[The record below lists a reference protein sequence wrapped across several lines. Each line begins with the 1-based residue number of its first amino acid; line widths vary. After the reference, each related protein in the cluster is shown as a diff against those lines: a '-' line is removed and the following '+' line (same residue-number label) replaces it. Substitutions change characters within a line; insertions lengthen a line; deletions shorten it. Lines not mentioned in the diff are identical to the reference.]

1 MEDSEITS
9 GDPINLG
16 NSYGIHLKTYQ
27 SGSGLVEDDFALDAS
42 MYFFAPGGAEWR
54 VGLSFAAV
62 KDDRGVT
69 VSSSADTTYSRAFD
83 KFNNPYPKANIPDA
97 GGVTHADQKAA
108 APGGLFGIFFVPTI
122 DNTYK
127 GNAFG
132 NWQNNSQFNWSETLT
147 GAYPSGYFSMPRGPL
162 NFPLSYSRDQA
173 PPKSISHVKIECV
186 DSVDGAKATG
196 NYFVTFHS
204 IYEDWVI
211 ATDIQHPRPFLVHK
225 EDWSPIMVIDNPTDN
240 DVKVKFT
247 KEWKTTLTEKVTI
260 GAELS
265 AGSEGAIEAKNSVG
279 IEVGR
284 SDEYKVS
291 TEYEFVGA
299 RKTFTRFYIG
309 LTWEDM
315 SGICSGWGGSGY
327 INDYVWT
334 GMKGSTIWS
343 MYPDEV
349 LKY

>member
-1 MEDSEITS
+1 MS

-132 NWQNNSQFNWSETLT
+132 NWQNNSQFNWSETLI

-204 IYEDWVI
+204 IYEDWVKNK
-211 ATDIQHPRPFLVHK
+211 DIMHPLSFYTNQA
-225 EDWSPIMVIDNPTDN
+225 DWQYLTVIDCPGES
-240 DVKVKFT
+240 V
-247 KEWKTTLTEKVTI
+247 TTIKLGYKWTQEFTEKLTV
-260 GAELS
+260 GADLT
-265 AGSEGAIEAKNSVG
+265 AGSEGAIAGKASTG
-279 IEVGR
+279 IEVGHKDTYEIS
-284 SDEYKVS
+284 SDY
-291 TEYEFVGA
+291 
-299 RKTFTRFYIG
+299 TFTGQAYTTVQIWIG
-309 LTWEDM
+309 LAWEDM
-315 SGICSGWGGSGY
+315 AGICSQWGSNGY
-327 INDYVWT
+327 GGDTAWT
-334 GMKGSTIWS
+334 GQRGTSILAVHNEPT
-343 MYPDEV
+343 YH
-349 LKY
+349 YAH